1 MPLKARLDA
10 LRRQSGAVTGPSR
23 GNDLAARLERLGGR
37 ARVAAP
43 AGMVRPTDA
52 DLAGLLG
59 GERISDGVIRVVRDV
74 PVSCNHGRADLREL
88 LDRRFEL
95 PGSGPIDARDCAFI
109 DTETSGLA
117 GGAGTVAFLVGL
129 ARLQAQSLRVE
140 QFMMTRFGAEGAM
153 LEAVSEALA
162 AVPVLVSFNG
172 RSFDVPLLRGRY
184 RLTGR
189 SEAFDER
196 QHLDL
201 LHPLRRLFDGHWPDC
216 RLATAESRLLDW
228 RRENDL
234 PGSEAPLAWFDF
246 IRQGRTDRLP
256 AVLQHNHWDLL
267 SLAALLAP
275 VAAAHRQPERW
286 GGRPLAAA
294 RAWYRAGD
302 EARARTVLEAAEAAG
317 VLDVEGRVELA
328 RLRRRAGNWSGAV
341 ELWRALAAAGHE
353 GATESLAKYHEHVE
367 RDFAQ
372 ALECAHRLP
381 AGTAVERRR
390 RRLLARLG
398 GADGEQLRLC

>member
-1 MPLKARLDA
+1 MKMGEKLDA
-10 LRRQSGAVTGPSR
+10 LRRQSGGATMPSR
-23 GNDLAARLERLGGR
+23 ENDLAARLERLGGR
-37 ARVAAP
+37 TRVAAP
-43 AGMVRPTDA
+43 AAVVRLTDA
-52 DLAGLLG
+52 ELADLLG
-59 GERISDGVIRVVRDV
+59 GERIADGVIRVFRDV
-74 PVSCNHGRADLREL
+74 PVSCSHGRGDLREL

-95 PGSGPIDARDCAFI
+95 PGSGSIDARDCAFI

-153 LEAVSEALA
+153 LEAVSAALG
-162 AVPVLVSFNG
+162 AVPVLVSYNG
-172 RSFDVPLLRGRY
+172 RCFDVPLLRGRY

-189 SEAFDER
+189 SDALDECR
-196 QHLDL
+196 HLDL
-201 LHPLRRLFDGHWPDC
+201 LHPVRRLFDGNWPDC

-246 IRQGRTDRLP
+246 VRQGRTDRLP
-256 AVLQHNHWDLL
+256 AVLRHNHWDLL
-267 SLAALLAP
+267 SLAALLPP

-317 VLDVEGRVELA
+317 TLDADGRFELA
-328 RLRRRAGNWSGAV
+328 RLRRRAGEWSGAV
-341 ELWRALAAAGHE
+341 ELWRTLAGTGHAG
-353 GATESLAKYHEHVE
+353 AMESLAKYHEHVE
-367 RDFAQ
+367 RDFAR

-398 GADGEQLRLC
+398 AADGEQLPLC